1 MDMFTGIIKGV
12 GEIVALEVKTGLVS
26 YQLKLPKELT
36 NNIEIG
42 ASIAVD
48 GVCITVVSHQDDL
61 VTFDLMQESLNLT
74 TLGQLNKG
82 SKVNIERSA
91 QAGVEVGGHILS
103 GHVDCTAK
111 IIDITKPENN
121 CVFTFEVQKDWMKYI
136 FSKGFVA
143 LNGTSLTITDA
154 NKSNNTFKV
163 WFIPETLRATTFGLK
178 NIGDEVNLEVERN
191 TQVIVDTVRDYLAE
205 NIKNLI

>member
-1 MDMFTGIIKGV
+1 MFTGIIKGV
-12 GEIVALEVKTGLVS
+12 GEIVGLQARTGLVS
-26 YQLKLPKELT
+26 YQLKLPSNLT
-36 NNIEIG
+36 SNIEIG

-48 GVCITVVSHQDDL
+48 GVCITVVTHNDDII
-61 VTFDLMQESLNLT
+61 TFDLMQESLNRT
-74 TLGQLNKG
+74 TLGQLTVG

-91 QAGVEVGGHILS
+91 LAGVEVGGHILS

-111 IIDITKPENN
+111 IIEISKPENN
-121 CVFTFEVQKDWMKYI
+121 CVFTFEVPNNWMRYI

-154 NKSNNTFKV
+154 DKTNNTFKV
-163 WFIPETLRATTFGLK
+163 WFIPETLRSTTFGEK
-178 NIGDEVNLEVERN
+178 EVGDRVNLEVERN

-205 NIKNLI
+205 NIKNII